1 MSASSEPK
9 KFLSWNY
16 KFFLRWLCLWTYPQ
30 GCSCCFRFDVC
41 CCDQLFGFV
50 WTWLRIIYNSLF
62 PPLFFVFSK
71 RVRTTSQQNSF
82 LSWYLVFLL
91 ETNCLSACLCFC
103 FISLFP
109 PYLHFK
115 TQFHT
120 IIVHVIVINHD
131 SVVCRHSLNFRVSIV
146 VEIQLSFL
154 SVLDYW
160 YLGYCTFQANEALFF
175 ILLVSTSFF
184 ILTIPNCFLDQNTFF
199 NICEKVI
206 WFIFLIYLLVS
217 TTENY
222 FCAAI
227 SRMSARLSV
236 SNNLVV
242 SFDGFHIQNQSKRYH
257 NVFLFFFL
265 NIKDC
270 NVFGIWK

>member
-1 MSASSEPK
+1 
-9 KFLSWNY
+9 
-16 KFFLRWLCLWTYPQ
+16 
-30 GCSCCFRFDVC
+30 
-41 CCDQLFGFV
+41 
-50 WTWLRIIYNSLF
+50 
-62 PPLFFVFSK
+62 
-71 RVRTTSQQNSF
+71 
-82 LSWYLVFLL
+82 
-91 ETNCLSACLCFC
+91 
-103 FISLFP
+103 
-109 PYLHFK
+109 
-115 TQFHT
+115 
-120 IIVHVIVINHD
+120 
-131 SVVCRHSLNFRVSIV
+131 
-146 VEIQLSFL
+146 
-154 SVLDYW
+154 
-160 YLGYCTFQANEALFF
+160 LFF